1 MQPACSPACRASTP
15 VCRASTPGCRA
26 STPCTRRR
34 RRECAR
40 VFQWRR
46 LHLKRNAGC
55 MQGVDA
61 KKIRRE
67 LNLQPACRL
76 HACCCNLQ
84 PPAYDRMQA
93 ACRLHAACMQ
103 PACISSVALALLILT
118 HELMTGEA
126 LLICFLLHGRITP
139 TEIQPSNIP
148 DSGSPRFI
156 WIPPVFAAEMKSTQQ
171 FMTHW

>member
-1 MQPACSPACRASTP
+1 MQPACSLHAGRRSRCAGRRPRDAGR
-15 VCRASTPGCRA
+15 R
-26 STPCTRRR
+26 TPCTRRR
-34 RRECAR
+34 RRN
-40 VFQWRR
+40 VHVYFNGRR

-93 ACRLHAACMQ
+93 ACRLHASLVWHWLNMSMFRIQ
-103 PACISSVALALLILT
+103 FF
-118 HELMTGEA
+118 TG
-126 LLICFLLHGRITP
+126 FRI
-139 TEIQPSNIP
+139 IP
-148 DSGSPRFI
+148 DSQNPVG
-156 WIPPVFAAEMKSTQQ
+156 IPDFWNSCCIPNSIDYFRQKVVLYSQSEYQRI
-171 FMTHW
+171 

>member
-1 MQPACSPACRASTP
+1 MLSKAKNRKIRSEKYAENEHVHSRRIFLASTPCMQPACSPACRASTP

-84 PPAYDRMQA
+84 PPAYDRMQ
-93 ACRLHAACMQ
+93 
-103 PACISSVALALLILT
+103 PACISSVALALHASIR
-118 HELMTGEA
+118 
-126 LLICFLLHGRITP
+126 LLFLHQI
-139 TEIQPSNIP
+139 
-148 DSGSPRFI
+148 
-156 WIPPVFAAEMKSTQQ
+156 V
-171 FMTHW
+171 

>member
-1 MQPACSPACRASTP
+1 MLCDIVTVMWFVRVEWILKKALTFWIMWSHHGMPRVEVDWFVEKEICWACSFSAYFLGVDALHAACLQPACRASTP

-26 STPCTRRR
+26 STLCTRRR

-55 MQGVDA
+55 MQDVDA
-61 KKIRRE
+61 KKITPRM
-67 LNLQPACRL
+67 NLHPPCRL

-84 PPAYDRMQA
+84 PPAYDRLQA

-103 PACISSVALALLILT
+103 SACISSVALA
-118 HELMTGEA
+118 
-126 LLICFLLHGRITP
+126 
-139 TEIQPSNIP
+139 
-148 DSGSPRFI
+148 
-156 WIPPVFAAEMKSTQQ
+156 
-171 FMTHW
+171 